1 MRWLVFAAVTVFCSS
16 GVLGS
21 GSVSAQVQAEE
32 VAGEQAVIVTPIP
45 MPAQVTELSASAM
58 RPIKKAKVA
67 AKSVAVQ
74 AKSMLSRTE
83 RRQVALLTSKTSG
96 ETRVLH
102 DLSDNDDDAPGLDDL
117 DMHRSFARPRV
128 AKLVDQDLDDEVQGF
143 SPAVKLRLSL
153 ARMRAVEAH
162 AMLWPEHAADGD
174 EALSDSV
181 SQRLAEARAKAV
193 QAHRDRFA

>member
-1 MRWLVFAAVTVFCSS
+1 M
-16 GVLGS
+16 LGS
-21 GSVSAQVQAEE
+21 GPVSAQGPVNDAA
-32 VAGEQAVIVTPIP
+32 VEQSVVVTPIP
-45 MPAQVTELSASAM
+45 MPAQVTELSASVM
-58 RPIKKAKVA
+58 RPAKKVKVV
-67 AKSVAVQ
+67 AKSVASP

-83 RRQVALLTSKTSG
+83 RHQVALLTSKTSG
-96 ETRVLH
+96 ESRFLH

-128 AKLVDQDLDDEVQGF
+128 AKLVDQDRDDEAQGF
-143 SPAVKLRLSL
+143 SPAVKLRLLL
-153 ARMRAVEAH
+153 ARMRAVEVH
-162 AMLWPEHAADGD
+162 AMVWPEHAADGG